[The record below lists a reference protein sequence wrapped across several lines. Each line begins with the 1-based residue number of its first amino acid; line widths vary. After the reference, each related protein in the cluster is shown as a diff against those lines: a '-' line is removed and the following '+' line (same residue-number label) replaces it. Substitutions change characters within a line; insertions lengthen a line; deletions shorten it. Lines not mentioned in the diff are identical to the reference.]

1 LGLIDFS
8 GRVFSARSLFTGRK
22 FEFVNLLIEVCHF
35 FWVPRCFGG
44 FVSEGYGMTESSCVI
59 AGSQEGDNTS
69 GHVGPPNPAC
79 EVKLVDVPEME
90 YSSDDKPY
98 PRGEICVRG
107 PLVFKGYFKDEIQT
121 REILD
126 EDGWLHSGDI
136 GCWLPGGRLKII
148 DRFVLFSPMFPP
160 PCQKSS
166 HEF

>member
-1 LGLIDFS
+1 LIDFS
-8 GRVFSARSLFTGRK
+8 GRVFSARSLFTGTK

-35 FWVPRCFGG
+35 FGVPRCFGG

-121 REILD
+121 
-126 EDGWLHSGDI
+126 S
-136 GCWLPGGRLKII
+136 
-148 DRFVLFSPMFPP
+148 VLSFLL
-160 PCQKSS
+160 
-166 HEF
+166 